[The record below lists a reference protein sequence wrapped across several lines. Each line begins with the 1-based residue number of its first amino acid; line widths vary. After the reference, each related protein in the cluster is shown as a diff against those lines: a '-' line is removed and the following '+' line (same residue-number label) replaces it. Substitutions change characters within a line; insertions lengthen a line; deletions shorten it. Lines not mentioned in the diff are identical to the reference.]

1 MEDEQEIPLV
11 FYRTDTGNEPV
22 RGWLKSLGAAD
33 RHSVGLDLMR
43 VQ

>member
-1 MEDEQEIPLV
+1 MEDKQEIPLV

-22 RGWLKSLGAAD
+22 RERLKSLGAAD